1 MRHVGFIAIGL
12 IAIACGPDPNAR
24 LPGSATVNNN
34 GGAVSSSGGDS
45 SGGQGAGGVGAGGTT
60 QSNGGASGGSGGKV
74 GSGGAAGANPFDTGG
89 AAGNGSGGGSGGGGG
104 KVGSGGAAGANPFDT
119 GGAAGKGNGGAT
131 SSGGVSAGGGS
142 TSKGG
147 SGGGGSSSSG
157 WGVGPEPCSPAKDLS
172 CSSGNGNTGNFDG
185 TTFCFR
191 TADKIAGWSCNNM
204 DGWTMTINGK
214 ETACTSGTVSGS
226 TLPPAINGI
235 WYFQFTG
242 SASSKTWASL
252 SWYANTGDC
261 KAGPYPAWGGS
272 GSSTSTSVDGGG

>member
-24 LPGSATVNNN
+24 LPGSPTVVNN
-34 GGAVSSSGGDS
+34 GGTVSSSGGDGA
-45 SGGQGAGGVGAGGTT
+45 GGQGAGGVGAGGTT
-60 QSNGGASGGSGGKV
+60 QSNGGSSGSGGKV
-74 GSGGAAGANPFDTGG
+74 GSGGAAGSSPFDTGGTAGNGNGSGGKFGSGGAAGSSPFDTGG
-89 AAGNGSGGGSGGGGG
+89 AAGNGSGG
-104 KVGSGGAAGANPFDT
+104 
-119 GGAAGKGNGGAT
+119 KG
-131 SSGGVSAGGGS
+131 SGGVSSGGGT

-172 CSSGNGNTGNFDG
+172 CSAGNGNTGNFDG

-204 DGWTMTINGK
+204 EGWTMTINGK
-214 ETACTSGTVSGS
+214 ETACTSGTVSSS

-242 SASSKTWASL
+242 AASAKPWASL

-272 GSSTSTSVDGGG
+272 STSTSIDGGT

>member
-1 MRHVGFIAIGL
+1 MRHVGFIALGL

-24 LPGSATVNNN
+24 LPGSPTVVNN
-34 GGAVSSSGGDS
+34 GGTVSSSGGDS

-60 QSNGGASGGSGGKV
+60 QSNGGSSGSGGTKV
-74 GSGGAAGANPFDTGG
+74 QPGSGGAAGSSPFDTGG
-89 AAGNGSGGGSGGGGG
+89 AAGNGSGG
-104 KVGSGGAAGANPFDT
+104 KVGSGGAAGSSPFDT
-119 GGAAGKGNGGAT
+119 GGAAGKGSGGVT
-131 SSGGVSAGGGS
+131 SSGGVSSGGGT

-172 CSSGNGNTGNFDG
+172 CSTGNGNTGNFDG

-191 TADKIAGWSCNNM
+191 TADKIVGWSCNNM

-214 ETACTSGTVSGS
+214 ETACTSGTVSSS
-226 TLPPAINGI
+226 TFPPAINGI

-242 SASSKTWASL
+242 GASSKPWASL

-272 GSSTSTSVDGGG
+272 GTSTSAVDGGT

>member
-24 LPGSATVNNN
+24 LPGSPTVTNN

-45 SGGQGAGGVGAGGTT
+45 SGGQGAGGA
-60 QSNGGASGGSGGKV
+60 QANGGSVGGGGSQV
-74 GSGGAAGANPFDTGG
+74 QPGSGGAAGANPFDTGG
-89 AAGNGSGGGSGGGGG
+89 AAGKGTGGGGGG

-147 SGGGGSSSSG
+147 SGGGGTSSSD

-204 DGWTMTINGK
+204 EGWTMTVNGK
-214 ETACTSGTVSGS
+214 ETACTSGTVSSS
-226 TLPPAINGI
+226 TLPAAINGI

-242 SASSKTWASL
+242 AASAKPWASL

-272 GSSTSTSVDGGG
+272 GSSTSVDGGG